1 MADFDLRTTDIPTGV
16 SVIEASAGTGKTWTI
31 SHLVPRLLV
40 DGVVSGIGDVL
51 LVTFTED
58 AARELGERARRQL
71 AALVGHAGSGTE
83 PAENE
88 PGIRLLLDR
97 LRALPSPERSAA
109 VVRLRLALDECD
121 QLAVST
127 IHSFC
132 MQVLGS
138 EGFLCGMPAG
148 SEVLPDP
155 GDLKLD
161 AVEDTWRA
169 DLAADSLLASVA
181 ARGKWSVEK
190 DLKAWQLLTQR
201 PSTRM
206 APEPPSLQDARDQ
219 LARALEAVHEA
230 RTDIRRLQEIAG
242 RDNVSLNQFGPE
254 PGHGFS
260 GEFGRLARGAGDAGP
275 GAASGGDLSGGRET
289 GECEILVSP
298 ARHGWARPPRTRR
311 ARCRSRPRASAV
323 EESIRATGWAWLAHL
338 SRGCWETI
346 RAQPPPQQRRHLRRT
361 DSAPPSRAL
370 RRAQPRGPRPAP
382 VGEVEGGPD

>member
-1 MADFDLRTTDIPTGV
+1 MANFDVRTTDVPTGL

-71 AALVGHAGSGTE
+71 AALVVHADAGTQ
-83 PAENE
+83 PGENDQ
-88 PGIRLLLDR
+88 GIRLLLDR
-97 LRALPSPERSAA
+97 LGVLPSPERSAA
-109 VVRLRLALDECD
+109 MLRLRLALDECD

-148 SEVLPDP
+148 FEVLPDP
-155 GDLKLD
+155 GDLKSD

-169 DLAADSLLASVA
+169 DLTADSLLASVA

-242 RDNVSLNQFGPE
+242 RDNVSLNRSAQN
-254 PGHGFS
+254 PGTDSVASLDAWHAELETLDPQQPPVAIFRVA
-260 GEFGRLARGAGDAGP
+260 GRLAGAKSWFRRGGTGGQGRLGRGGRVADRGLGLGSGGEHPCHGLGMAGAP
-275 GAASGGDLSGGRET
+275 ASGR
-289 GECEILVSP
+289 
-298 ARHGWARPPRTRR
+298 
-311 ARCRSRPRASAV
+311 
-323 EESIRATGWAWLAHL
+323 
-338 SRGCWETI
+338 WETI
-346 RAQPPPQQRRHLRRT
+346 RAQPPPQQRRHLRRI
-361 DSAPPSRAL
+361 DSAPASRAL
-370 RRAQPRGPRPAP
+370 HGAQPRGPRPAP
-382 VGEVEGGPD
+382 VGEVEGGAD